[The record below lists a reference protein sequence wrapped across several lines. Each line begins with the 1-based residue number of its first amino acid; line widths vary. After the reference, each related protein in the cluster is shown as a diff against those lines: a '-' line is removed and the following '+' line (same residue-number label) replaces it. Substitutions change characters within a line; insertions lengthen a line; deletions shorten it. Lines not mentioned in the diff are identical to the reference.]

1 MDENSDGCKKDALFP
16 IAVLTGTEKEVLH
29 SNTSAECR
37 RLDLMKKQGIVTFK
51 VDEDLMEL
59 IRNIPNRSE
68 FIRNALLSALGSI
81 CPLCNGTGI
90 MTPNQKQHWDQFAA
104 DHKVQTCNK
113 CNERY
118 LVCGS
123 GQ

>member
-1 MDENSDGCKKDALFP
+1 M
-16 IAVLTGTEKEVLH
+16 TGAEKEVLH
-29 SNTSAECR
+29 GNTSGENR
-37 RLDLMKKQGIVTFK
+37 RLFVIKKQGIISFK

-113 CNERY
+113 CKERY